1 MVDERRCA
9 IRWNIVLPVRYLG
22 MPKHVEGTCRTRDL
36 STLGAKLETADKYN
50 PGDRLDLMLE
60 MTGSGGEPIC
70 VEADVVWQTS
80 SDELH
85 EECNYLTG
93 VVFRKIRDYHKKS
106 ILDYVNVNHPQM
118 LRERWWDGV

>member
-1 MVDERRCA
+1 MEEDRRCG
-9 IRWNIVLPVRYLG
+9 IRWPVSLPVRYRSILSPSEG
-22 MPKHVEGTCRTRDL
+22 CCQTMDISTSGARLAIVERY
-36 STLGAKLETADKYN
+36 K
-50 PGDRLDLMLE
+50 PGDQLSMVLDIPDA
-60 MTGSGGEPIC
+60 GRGPVC

-93 VVFRKIRDYHKKS
+93 VVFRKIRDCHKKS

-118 LRERWWDGV
+118 FRERWWDGV